1 MSAGTTIEATKA
13 APAALHAVRTGQR
26 IEDVL
31 DRLATTGDP
40 AARAA
45 AEETVQ
51 ALMDFYGAGLARMLH
66 LLSTPVG
73 RRTPGDP
80 LAGLLGDEL
89 VASLLVLHDLH
100 PEDRTTRITRALDSV
115 RDHELDVVDFDE
127 GQAGTSPAAGRP
139 EAADAAARRAVRR
152 PSRRPRARWPAS
164 RRRSRRSRYRP
175 PAARGAHA
183 APDRHR
189 PRQPRHRRRPGSGE
203 GPVNAPPVPDRPR
216 ATPGCAGS

>member
-1 MSAGTTIEATKA
+1 MSAGTTVDATKA
-13 APAALHAVRTGQR
+13 PPAVDAVRTGQR

-40 AARAA
+40 ATRAA
-45 AEETVQ
+45 AEELVQ

-100 PEDRTTRITRALDSV
+100 PEDRTTRINRALDSV

-127 GQAGTSPAAGRP
+127 ETGTLRLRAAGGGGCGCAASGTTAQQAAEDALACFAPEVTAVEVQAAGR
-139 EAADAAARRAVRR
+139 
-152 PSRRPRARWPAS
+152 
-164 RRRSRRSRYRP
+164 
-175 PAARGAHA
+175 
-183 APDRHR
+183 
-189 PRQPRHRRRPGSGE
+189 SGE
-203 GPVNAPPVPDRPR
+203 PTLLQIGTGPGTRAGTTARPAPAKAP
-216 ATPGCAGS
+216 

>member
-1 MSAGTTIEATKA
+1 MSAGTTIDAAKA
-13 APAALHAVRTGQR
+13 APAVDAVRTGQR

-40 AARAA
+40 ATRAA
-45 AEETVQ
+45 AEELVQ

-66 LLSTPVG
+66 LLSRPVG

-100 PEDRTTRITRALDSV
+100 PEDRTTRITRALDSI

-127 GQAGTSPAAGRP
+127 ETGTLRLRAAGGGGCGCAASGTTAQQAAEDALACFAP
-139 EAADAAARRAVRR
+139 EVTAVELQAARR
-152 PSRRPRARWPAS
+152 
-164 RRRSRRSRYRP
+164 
-175 PAARGAHA
+175 
-183 APDRHR
+183 
-189 PRQPRHRRRPGSGE
+189 SGE
-203 GPVNAPPVPDRPR
+203 PTLLQIGTGPGTRAATTAGPAPAKAP
-216 ATPGCAGS
+216 

>member
-13 APAALHAVRTGQR
+13 AKAAPAVDAVRTGQR

-45 AEETVQ
+45 AEELVQ

-127 GQAGTSPAAGRP
+127 ETGTLRLRAAGGGGCGCAASGTTAQQAAEGALACFAPEVTAVEVQAAGRSGEP
-139 EAADAAARRAVRR
+139 TLLQIGTGPGTRATT
-152 PSRRPRARWPAS
+152 
-164 RRRSRRSRYRP
+164 
-175 PAARGAHA
+175 A
-183 APDRHR
+183 AP
-189 PRQPRHRRRPGSGE
+189 
-203 GPVNAPPVPDRPR
+203 APAKAP
-216 ATPGCAGS
+216 